1 MSSRFPVGRENLQYL
16 SVQFPCSRF
25 NVKISNLPCT
35 ILYTVL
41 YDQPVIADQRYIA
54 VGVLTFHISIT
65 IKQKSRLRKTIT
77 RLRWLQTCAMFPKS
91 CLAVR
96 CRTSVIVRTLKSRTG
111 AEIYTGHVKFYD
123 TGKGFGF
130 IAPDNGH
137 PDCFVHQSGISCD
150 GYRSLVGLSRCYR
163 CIWCLVELKVIF
175 SKQCWLNSNCRYE
188 R

>member
-1 MSSRFPVGRENLQYL
+1 
-16 SVQFPCSRF
+16 
-25 NVKISNLPCT
+25 
-35 ILYTVL
+35 
-41 YDQPVIADQRYIA
+41 
-54 VGVLTFHISIT
+54 
-65 IKQKSRLRKTIT
+65 
-77 RLRWLQTCAMFPKS
+77 MFAKS

-96 CRTSVIVRTLKSRTG
+96 YRTSVIVRTLKSRTG
-111 AEIYTGHVKFYD
+111 GEIYTGHVKFYD

-163 CIWCLVELKVIF
+163 CVWCPVELKVIF

-188 R
+188 RWFLVYATNLYFLYVAGEVVEFEVEIDKRGPGSRSAINVTGPDGVRVIGIPRPPTRPR